1 MRIEEIEK
9 NIDFLSRILIELKKE
24 SITDDELIFKK
35 YIELESLPKV
45 KLFIQD
51 KGIRTTR
58 GTIYQAKDLS
68 EIIQST
74 PSHINK
80 DIINFAHKIFNS
92 NNKIINKLYN

>member
-51 KGIRTTR
+51 KG
-58 GTIYQAKDLS
+58 
-68 EIIQST
+68 
-74 PSHINK
+74 
-80 DIINFAHKIFNS
+80 
-92 NNKIINKLYN
+92 YN